1 MGGTLAKKQK
11 RVQRVLELS
20 VAGMTI
26 PEIST
31 QMKKEGHAA
40 SERTVWA
47 DQNSI
52 EAQDYLDEILRKQ
65 MTDITIADIGLRLK
79 YRGKLLDNLLP
90 QKILQKVEQKTE
102 VEVSVPELNIEGL
115 LADFGE
121 TIVSEILRR
130 RLGPDREV
138 PRQNPEE
145 PLDTS
150 HTDPETA

>member
-1 MGGTLAKKQK
+1 MGGSIAAKKR
-11 RVQRVLELS
+11 RVRRVLELS

-31 QMKKEGHAA
+31 LMLKEGHAA

-52 EAQDYLDEILRKQ
+52 EAQEYLEEIMRKQ
-65 MTDITIADIGLRLK
+65 LTDITIADIDLRLK
-79 YRGKLLDNLLP
+79 YRGKLLDNLIP
-90 QKILQKVEQKTE
+90 QKVLQKVEQETK

-121 TIVSEILRR
+121 PIVSEILRR
-130 RLGPDREV
+130 RLGPDRQV
-138 PRQNPEE
+138 PRQDPEE
-145 PLDTS
+145 SLDTS
-150 HTDPETA
+150 HADPETA